1 MKYHLPLL
9 LAFLPLASADV
20 APGPLPDPPQAA
32 PVPLGVEPAPPREPA
47 AERRADTYPKN
58 PAIDALNYA
67 FALTLSDDTDRI
79 VGEATIDLRFL
90 EAGIEGVR
98 LDLIETRSDGT
109 GMRVEAVTGADG
121 PLAFEHR
128 DDALHISLARPTE
141 AGERRRLTVAYEGV
155 PATGLIIGPNKH
167 GDRTF
172 FSDNWPNKA
181 RHWLPTID
189 HPYDKATNELIV
201 TAPAHYQVISN
212 GLLIEETDLLDGT
225 RRSHWKQSVPIAT
238 WLYALGAAR
247 FAVQTVDYYD
257 GVPIQTWVYAQDRDA
272 GFHDFAVPTKQAMEF
287 YGDWVGPYSYEK
299 IANVQSNSVGGGM
312 EAATAIFYGDA
323 SVTGER
329 DVRWRNVIIHEV
341 AHHWFGNAV
350 TEYDWDDVWLSE
362 GFATYF
368 TLLFIEHQYGRDEF
382 VERLKA
388 SRVGIRAFMDVNPDY
403 RIVHDNLS
411 DMSQVTSGPGTYQ
424 KGSWV
429 LHMLRGVVGDDAFW
443 AGIQDYYRE
452 FRDRNATTADFRRA
466 MEEASGLDLRTF
478 FDQWLYR
485 GGWLEFEGGWSYDAD
500 AGAILVELAQ
510 VQDERYTFRMPVP
523 IGLHLPSDGPSE
535 RGVHGS
541 AEPSR
546 IEVVEVDAR
555 LHRFTIPVEAEPLAV
570 VLDPDT
576 WLLMGADF
584 ERRDPG
590 R

>member
-1 MKYHLPLL
+1 MKHIASLL
-9 LAFLPLASADV
+9 LIAPLVAGAGAIRPHAPPGTGSMPGA
-20 APGPLPDPPQAA
+20 APGTMPS
-32 PVPLGVEPAPPREPA
+32 
-47 AERRADTYPKN
+47 ERAADTYPKN
-58 PAIDALNYA
+58 PAIDALNYT
-67 FALTLSDDTDRI
+67 FALTLSDDTDAV

-90 EAGIEGVR
+90 EAGIDEVR
-98 LDLIETRSDGT
+98 LDLIERNPDGA
-109 GMRVEAVTGADG
+109 GMRVGAVTGTDG
-121 PLAFEHR
+121 PLEFEHR
-128 DDALHISLARPTE
+128 DDALFISLARPTE
-141 AGERRRLTVAYEGV
+141 AGERRQITVVYEGV

-181 RHWLPTID
+181 RNWLPTID

-212 GLLIEETDLLDGT
+212 GLLVEETDLLDGT

-257 GVPIQTWVYAQDRDA
+257 GAPIQTWVYAQDRDA

-287 YGDWVGPYSYEK
+287 YGDMVGPYSYEK
-299 IANVQSNSVGGGM
+299 LANVQSNSVGGGM

-341 AHHWFGNAV
+341 AHQWFGNAV

-382 VERLKA
+382 IERLKV
-388 SRVGIRAFMDVNPDY
+388 SRDRIRDFMAENPDY
-403 RIVHDNLS
+403 RIVHDNLA
-411 DMSQVTSGPGTYQ
+411 DMSRVTSGPGTYQ

-429 LHMLRGVVGDDAFW
+429 LHMLRGVVGEDAFW
-443 AGIQDYYRE
+443 AGIQAYYRE
-452 FRDRNATTADFRRA
+452 FQDGNATTADFRRA
-466 MEEASGLDLRTF
+466 MEEASGLDLQAF

-485 GGWLEFEGGWSYDAD
+485 GGWLEYEGGWSYDAA
-500 AGAILVELAQ
+500 AGAIHIDIRQA
-510 VQDERYTFRMPVP
+510 QDERHTFRMPVEVA
-523 IGLHLPSDGPSE
+523 IHLPADGPLE
-535 RGVHGS
+535 GGVHG
-541 AEPSR
+541 ATRPPR
-546 IEVVEVDAR
+546 IEVLDVDGR
-555 LHRFTIPVEAEPLAV
+555 QGRFTIPVPAEPLDV
-570 VLDPDT
+570 VFDPNT
-576 WLLMGADF
+576 RLLMDVAF
-584 ERRDPG
+584 ERR
-590 R
+590 

>member
-1 MKYHLPLL
+1 MKYAHFSL
-9 LAFLPLASADV
+9 LAAAFALGSVDAGPRR
-20 APGPLPDPPQAA
+20 AP
-32 PVPLGVEPAPPREPA
+32 ETSREPPS
-47 AERRADTYPKN
+47 ERAADTYPKN

-67 FALTLSDDTDRI
+67 FALTLSDETDVI
-79 VGEATIDLRFL
+79 SGEATIDLRFL
-90 EAGIEGVR
+90 EAGVEEVR
-98 LDLIETRSDGT
+98 LDLIEQSPDGT
-109 GMRVEAVTGADG
+109 GMRVHGVAGAEG
-121 PLAFEHR
+121 PLDFTHG
-128 DDALHISLARPTE
+128 DDALVVSLARPTE
-141 AGERRRLTVAYEGV
+141 AGERRQIRVVYEGV

-181 RHWLPTID
+181 RNWLPTID

-247 FAVQTVDYYD
+247 FAVQTVDYYN
-257 GVPIQTWVYAQDRDA
+257 GAPIQTWVYAQDRDA

-287 YGDWVGPYSYEK
+287 YGDMVGPYSYEK
-299 IANVQSNSVGGGM
+299 LANVQSNSVGGGM

-341 AHHWFGNAV
+341 AHQWFGNAV

-382 VERLKA
+382 IERLKV
-388 SRVGIRAFMDVNPDY
+388 SRDRIRDFMAENPDY
-403 RIVHDNLS
+403 RIVHDNLA
-411 DMSQVTSGPGTYQ
+411 DMSRVTSGPGTYQ

-429 LHMLRGVVGDDAFW
+429 LHMLRGVVGEDAFW
-443 AGIQDYYRE
+443 AGIQAYYRE
-452 FRDRNATTADFRRA
+452 FRDGNATTADFRRA
-466 MEEASGLDLRTF
+466 MEEASGLDLRAF

-485 GGWLEFEGGWSYDAD
+485 GGWLEYEGGWSYDAA
-500 AGAILVELAQ
+500 AGAIHIDIRQ
-510 VQDERYTFRMPVP
+510 VHDERHTFRMPVEVA
-523 IGLHLPSDGPSE
+523 IHLPADGPLE
-535 RGVHGS
+535 GGVHG
-541 AEPSR
+541 ATRPPR
-546 IEVVEVDAR
+546 IEVIEVDGR
-555 LHRFTIPVEAEPLAV
+555 QGRFTIPVPAEPLDV
-570 VLDPDT
+570 VFDPNT
-576 WLLMGADF
+576 WLLMDAAF
-584 ERRDPG
+584 ERR
-590 R
+590 